1 MSPTHRLRILATS
14 VAATAALAA
23 PLVIGAVP
31 ASAAAGDDWL
41 HVSGNKI
48 VDESG
53 KEVLL
58 TGANWFGF
66 NASERVFHGL
76 WSANITTI
84 TKSMADRGINTVRV
98 PISTQLLLE
107 WKAGTFLKPNVNTYA
122 NPELEGKNSLQIFD
136 YWLTLCEKYGIK
148 VFLDVHSAEADNS
161 GHVYPVWWKGSI
173 TTEDV
178 YAGWEWVAERYK
190 SNDTIVGAD
199 VKNEPHGTQGSTERA
214 KWDGSTDKDNFKH
227 FAETAGRKILAIN
240 PNWLIFVEGIE
251 VYPKPGVP
259 WTSTGLTDYYG
270 TWWGGN
276 LRGVRDFPI
285 NLGSNQDQLVYSP
298 HDYGPLVF
306 EQKWFQGTW
315 DRSTL
320 ERDVWDP
327 NWLYLHKENIA
338 PLLIGEWG
346 GFMDGGRNEKW
357 MVAIR
362 DLIVDRRLSHTFWVL
377 NPNSGDTGGLL
388 NYDWTTWDEP
398 KYALLK
404 PSLWQDGGKF
414 VGLDH
419 AVPLGGVGSTTGK
432 SVSDVGGQTG
442 DTTAPTTPANLA
454 AGTPSTT
461 SIPLTWS
468 ASTDSG
474 SGVAGYQVYQGTTLV
489 GSTTSTSLTVSGL
502 SPDTAY
508 SFTVRAKDVAGNVSA
523 ASTAVTARTA
533 VVTGGDTVAPSVPTG
548 LEAGTGSTT
557 SIPLRWTAST
567 DNSGGSGVAGYD
579 VYRAGTLVGSST
591 TPSYTA
597 TGLAAGTSYVFT
609 VVAKDV
615 AGNRSAASTALTAY
629 TAPDVATGSCAVTYT
644 ANSWS
649 TGFTGSVKITNT
661 GTAPLAGWMLAFTYA
676 NGQKVTQG
684 WSATWSQ
691 TGSSVTA
698 TGVAWNSTLA
708 PGAST
713 EIGFNGTH
721 TGTNT
726 APTAF
731 TVNGAACTVK

>member
-1 MSPTHRLRILATS
+1 VSPTHRLRVLATS

-31 ASAAAGDDWL
+31 AHAAAGDDWL

-53 KEVLL
+53 KEVWL
-58 TGANWFGF
+58 TGTNWFGF
-66 NASERVFHGL
+66 NAGERVFHGL
-76 WSANITTI
+76 WSANITTL

-148 VFLDVHSAEADNS
+148 VFLDVHSAEADNA

-173 TTEDV
+173 TTEDA

-190 SNDTIVGAD
+190 DNDTIVGAD
-199 VKNEPHGTQGSTERA
+199 VKNEPHGTQGATERA
-214 KWDGSTDKDNFKH
+214 KWDGSTDQDNFKH

-240 PNWLIFVEGIE
+240 PHWLIFVEGIE

-285 NLGSNQDQLVYSP
+285 DLGSNQDQLVYSP

-315 DRSTL
+315 DRTTL

-327 NWLYLHKENIA
+327 NWLFLHKENIS

-388 NYDWTTWDEP
+388 GYDWTTWDEP

-419 AVPLGGVGSTTGK
+419 QVPLGGAGSSTGK
-432 SVSDVGGQTG
+432 SVSDVGGQPG
-442 DTTAPTTPANLA
+442 DTTPPSTPANLA
-454 AGTPSTT
+454 AGTAAAT
-461 SIPLTWS
+461 SMPLTWS

-474 SGVAGYQVYQGTTLV
+474 SGVAGYQVYLGTTLV
-489 GSTTSTSLTVSGL
+489 GSTTSTSLTVTGL
-502 SPDTAY
+502 AADTAY
-508 SFTVRAKDVAGNVSA
+508 QFSVRAKDVAGNVSA
-523 ASTAVTARTA
+523 ASPAVTARTA
-533 VVTGGDTVAPSVPTG
+533 VGTGTDTVAPSVPTG
-548 LEAGTGSTT
+548 LEAGTGTTT
-557 SIPLRWTAST
+557 SIPLRWNAST
-567 DNSGGSGVAGYD
+567 DSSGGSGVA
-579 VYRAGTLVGSST
+579 R
-591 TPSYTA
+591 
-597 TGLAAGTSYVFT
+597 
-609 VVAKDV
+609 
-615 AGNRSAASTALTAY
+615 
-629 TAPDVATGSCAVTYT
+629 
-644 ANSWS
+644 
-649 TGFTGSVKITNT
+649 
-661 GTAPLAGWMLAFTYA
+661 
-676 NGQKVTQG
+676 
-684 WSATWSQ
+684 
-691 TGSSVTA
+691 
-698 TGVAWNSTLA
+698 
-708 PGAST
+708 
-713 EIGFNGTH
+713 
-721 TGTNT
+721 
-726 APTAF
+726 
-731 TVNGAACTVK
+731 